1 MPVKCSK
8 KCGRDAKEGQ
18 RYCRVC
24 FALYQKS
31 FRKASLQRK
40 LDKAYLAGFQALK
53 ADLMEAFIRI
63 GRGEMNGYTAHEL
76 VKNSRLNVPRATILR
91 ETGSGPI

>member
-18 RYCRVC
+18 RYCKVC
-24 FALYQKS
+24 AAEYHRG
-31 FRKASLQRK
+31 FRKTNLARK

-53 ADLMEAFIRI
+53 TDLMEVFIRI
-63 GRGEMNGYTAHEL
+63 GRGELSGYTAHEM
-76 VKNSRLNVPRATILR
+76 VKNSRANVPRDTILR
-91 ETGSGPI
+91 QTNRQSV

>member
-1 MPVKCSK
+1 MPTKCSK

-18 RYCRVC
+18 KYCKVC
-24 FALYQKS
+24 HAEYMRG
-31 FRKASLQRK
+31 FRKSDLARK

-53 ADLMEAFIRI
+53 TDLMEAFSRI

-76 VKNSRLNVPRATILR
+76 VKNSPYVPRETISR
-91 ETGSGPI
+91 